1 MPEIDERPQSLNE
14 LLELLHPRGVY
25 SVALLEQELP
35 RFGFRYDRGAD
46 RLAYRDR
53 VELVGSRP
61 AEDFHREAEEDED
74 LEMDDDKPRDGM
86 LMDAVVL
93 SDVLF
98 RLPYPGRTA
107 PGRLHA
113 DRDDAYA
120 ANVAAI
126 RAGLVTAPW
135 VWFGFAPRHASTD
148 EPQPVH

>member
-1 MPEIDERPQSLNE
+1 MAAPARHLQ
-14 LLELLHPRGVY
+14 RR
-25 SVALLEQELP
+25 LLEQELP

-46 RLAYRDR
+46 HLAYRDR
-53 VELVGSRP
+53 VELVGTRP
-61 AEDFHREAEEDED
+61 AEDFHREAEEHGD
-74 LEMDDDKPRDGM
+74 LEMEADNPGTASSW
-86 LMDAVVL
+86 DAVVL
-93 SDVLF
+93 SDVVF
-98 RLPYPGRTA
+98 RLLFPGRTV

-126 RAGLVTAPW
+126 RSGLVTGPW